1 MSDQIQEQSKG
12 RDGAIMAISR
22 EWLFSFRDLDYGLS
36 RSSYAISCGFH
47 PYAWQTRVLESRA
60 KFKIIDGAR
69 QSGKSTIVSVIPA
82 HKAKYKSKSLSLVIA
97 PTRAQANEDMLKIK
111 ELMSKDPSYPTLVK
125 NSAFE
130 VTLSNKSRIV
140 VVTATDKAARGYSAP
155 DDILVDE
162 ASRVPDTVY
171 SSAILP
177 MQTAS
182 PDDFELI
189 LISTP
194 FGKQGFFYDCWANS
208 EVYEKFEI
216 KAPWSVDERYPTRL
230 FDAIP
235 EECFVERKRK
245 LGIYAAYSPQ
255 HRSYEQQ
262 IEILRQQGTLIY
274 KQEFLG
280 EFVDRNDAVFRR
292 ADLDRAFFPDSY
304 PPELDLGGPEVRM
317 PAPEA
322 LQLKKVV
329 GGKYF

>member
-1 MSDQIQEQSKG
+1 
-12 RDGAIMAISR
+12 MAIPR
-22 EWLFSFRDLDYGLS
+22 GLVFSFRDMDRALS

-47 PYAWQTRVLESRA
+47 PYAWQTAVLESHA

-69 QSGKSTIVSVIPA
+69 QSGKSTIVSVVPA

-111 ELMSKDPSYPTLVK
+111 ELAHKDSSYPSFVK

-130 VTLSNKSRIV
+130 IALSNGSRIV

-155 DDILVDE
+155 DVIVVDE

-182 PDDFELI
+182 PEDFELI

-208 EVYEKFEI
+208 EVYKKFEI
-216 KAPWSVDERYPTRL
+216 RAPWAVDERYPTRL

-235 EECFVERKRK
+235 EERFIEQRSK

-274 KQEFLG
+274 QQEFLG

-292 ADLDRAFFPDSY
+292 ADLEKAFFPDVY
-304 PPELDLGGPEVRM
+304 PPALDLSGESGIVM

-322 LQLKKVV
+322 LPLKKVA

>member
-1 MSDQIQEQSKG
+1 MSVTSG
-12 RDGAIMAISR
+12 L
-22 EWLFSFRDLDYGLS
+22 LFSLSDLREGLS
-36 RSSYAISCGFH
+36 RSAYVSNCGFC
-47 PYAWQTRVLESRA
+47 PYYWQRLVLESKA

-82 HKAKYKSKSLSLVIA
+82 HKARFKSKSLSLVIA

-111 ELMSKDPSYPTLVK
+111 DLISRDPDYPALVK

-130 VTLSNKSRIV
+130 IQLSNGSRIV

-155 DDILVDE
+155 DVILVDE

-182 PDDFELI
+182 PEDFELI

-194 FGKQGFFYDCWANS
+194 FGKQGFFYDCWAKS
-208 EVYEKFEI
+208 EVYEKYEI
-216 KAPWSVDERYPTRL
+216 RAPWAVDERYPTKL
-230 FDAIP
+230 FDAMSEDSFKASRARQNI
-235 EECFVERKRK
+235 F
-245 LGIYAAYSPQ
+245 AAYSPQ

-262 IEILRQQGTLIY
+262 VEILRQQGTLIY
-274 KQEFLG
+274 RQEFLG

-292 ADLDRAFFPDSY
+292 EDLDRAFFPEVY
-304 PPELDLGGPEVRM
+304 PSELNLSGEAAINM

-322 LQLKKVV
+322 LPLKKVA

>member
-1 MSDQIQEQSKG
+1 MSIPSG
-12 RDGAIMAISR
+12 L
-22 EWLFSFRDLDYGLS
+22 LFSFRDLERGLS
-36 RSSYAISCGFH
+36 RSSYAISCGFY
-47 PYAWQTRVLESRA
+47 PYAWQTAVLESHA

-111 ELMSKDPSYPTLVK
+111 ELMSKDPSYPTLLK

-155 DDILVDE
+155 DIILVDE

-171 SSAILP
+171 SSAVLP

-182 PDDFELI
+182 PEDFELI

-194 FGKQGFFYDCWANS
+194 YGKQGFFYDCWANS

-216 KAPWSVDERYPTRL
+216 RAPWSVDERFPTRL
-230 FDAIP
+230 FEAIP
-235 EECFVERKRK
+235 EEQFARMRSEQ
-245 LGIYAAYSPQ
+245 GIYGGYSPQ
-255 HRSYEQQ
+255 HKSYEQQ
-262 IEILRQQGTLIY
+262 VEILRQQGTLIY
-274 KQEFLG
+274 QQEFLG

-292 ADLDRAFFPDSY
+292 ADLDRAFFPGVY
-304 PPELDLGGPEVRM
+304 PAELDLAGDSSIIM

-322 LQLKKVV
+322 IRLKKVA

>member
-1 MSDQIQEQSKG
+1 MAVPAGLLFRLSDLS
-12 RDGAIMAISR
+12 A
-22 EWLFSFRDLDYGLS
+22 GLS
-36 RSSYAISCGFH
+36 RSAYVISCGFI
-47 PYAWQTRVLESRA
+47 PYYWQRKVLDSHA

-82 HKAKYKSKSLSLVIA
+82 HKAKFRAKSLSLVIA

-111 ELMSKDPSYPTLVK
+111 DLISRDPTYPALVK

-130 VTLSNKSRIV
+130 VQLSNGSRIV

-155 DDILVDE
+155 DVILVDE

-182 PDDFELI
+182 PEDFELI

-216 KAPWSVDERYPTRL
+216 HAPWTVDERYPTKL
-230 FDAIP
+230 FEAVS
-235 EECFVERKRK
+235 EEAFIADRAAH
-245 LGIYAAYSPQ
+245 GIFAAYSPQ

-262 IEILRQQGTLIY
+262 VEILRQQGTLIY
-274 KQEFLG
+274 RQEFLG

-292 ADLDRAFFPDSY
+292 ADLDRAFFPDAY
-304 PPELDLGGPEVRM
+304 PKALDLAGEPGIVM

-322 LQLKKVV
+322 LPLKKVA

>member
-1 MSDQIQEQSKG
+1 MPIQPG
-12 RDGAIMAISR
+12 LM
-22 EWLFSFRDLDYGLS
+22 FSFRDLQHSLS
-36 RSSYAISCGFH
+36 RSAYAISCGFH
-47 PYAWQTRVLESRA
+47 PYAWQTAVLESRA

-82 HKAKYKSKSLSLVIA
+82 HKAKFKSKSLSLVIA
-97 PTRAQANEDMLKIK
+97 PTRAQANEDMIKIK
-111 ELMSKDPSYPTLVK
+111 DLMSHDPTYPTLTK

-130 VTLSNKSRIV
+130 VTLSNRSRIV

-155 DDILVDE
+155 DIILVDE

-171 SSAILP
+171 SSAVLP

-208 EVYEKFEI
+208 EVYRKFEI
-216 KAPWSVDERYPTRL
+216 RAPWRVDERFPTKL
-230 FDAIP
+230 FRADP
-235 EECFVERKRK
+235 EEGFSADRAAA
-245 LGIYAAYSPQ
+245 GIYGAYSPQ

-262 IEILRQQGTLIY
+262 VEILRQQGTLIY
-274 KQEFLG
+274 QQEFLG

-292 ADLDRAFFPDSY
+292 ADLDRAFFPDIY
-304 PPELDLGGPEVRM
+304 PAALDLSGGAGISM

-322 LQLKKVV
+322 LQLKKVA

>member
-1 MSDQIQEQSKG
+1 MSVPSG
-12 RDGAIMAISR
+12 L
-22 EWLFSFRDLDYGLS
+22 LFSFRDLRRGLS
-36 RSSYAISCGFH
+36 RSSYAISCGFY
-47 PYAWQTRVLESRA
+47 PYAWQTAVLESHA

-111 ELMSKDPSYPTLVK
+111 ELMSKDRDYPALVK

-130 VTLSNKSRIV
+130 VQLSNGSRIV

-155 DDILVDE
+155 DIILVDE

-171 SSAILP
+171 SSAVLP

-182 PDDFELI
+182 PEDFELI

-216 KAPWSVDERYPTRL
+216 RAPWTVDERFPTKL

-235 EECFVERKRK
+235 EEEFKKTGE
-245 LGIYAAYSPQ
+245 LQHIYRAYSPQ

-262 IEILRQQGTLIY
+262 VEILRQQGTLIY
-274 KQEFLG
+274 QQEFLA

-292 ADLDRAFFPDSY
+292 ADLDRAFFPESY
-304 PPELDLGGPEVRM
+304 PSELNLAGDSSIIM

-322 LQLKKVV
+322 LPLKKVA

>member
-1 MSDQIQEQSKG
+1 
-12 RDGAIMAISR
+12 MAVPPGL
-22 EWLFSFRDLDYGLS
+22 LFSFRDLQRGLS
-36 RSSYAISCGFH
+36 RSSYAISCGFY
-47 PYAWQTRVLESRA
+47 PYAWQTAVLESHA

-111 ELMSKDPSYPTLVK
+111 ELMSKDPSYPTLLK

-155 DDILVDE
+155 DIILVDE

-171 SSAILP
+171 SSAVLP

-182 PDDFELI
+182 PEDFELI

-216 KAPWSVDERYPTRL
+216 RAPWSVDERFPAKL
-230 FDAIP
+230 FEAIP
-235 EECFVERKRK
+235 EEQFARIRSEQ
-245 LGIYAAYSPQ
+245 GIYGGYSPQ
-255 HRSYEQQ
+255 HKSYEQQ
-262 IEILRQQGTLIY
+262 VEILRQQGTLIY
-274 KQEFLG
+274 QQEFLG

-292 ADLDRAFFPDSY
+292 ADLDRAFFPDVY
-304 PPELDLGGPEVRM
+304 PAELDLAGDSSIIM

-322 LQLKKVV
+322 IRLKKVV

>member
-1 MSDQIQEQSKG
+1 MPVSPG
-12 RDGAIMAISR
+12 LMFR
-22 EWLFSFRDLDYGLS
+22 FRDLKYGLS

-47 PYAWQTRVLESRA
+47 PYAWQTAVLESHA

-82 HKAKYKSKSLSLVIA
+82 HKAKFKAKSLSLVIA

-216 KAPWSVDERYPTRL
+216 KAPWAVDERFPTRL
-230 FDAIP
+230 FEAMP
-235 EECFVERKRK
+235 EEQFRASREKMNIF
-245 LGIYAAYSPQ
+245 GAYSLQ

-262 IEILRQQGTLIY
+262 VEILRQQGTLIY
-274 KQEFLG
+274 QQEFLG

-292 ADLDRAFFPDSY
+292 SDLDRAFFPESY
-304 PPELDLGGPEVRM
+304 PEELRLSGNNAVIM

-322 LQLKKVV
+322 LPLRKIA

>member
-1 MSDQIQEQSKG
+1 MPVSSG
-12 RDGAIMAISR
+12 LMFR
-22 EWLFSFRDLDYGLS
+22 FRDLKYGLS

-47 PYAWQTRVLESRA
+47 PYAWQTAVLESHA

-82 HKAKYKSKSLSLVIA
+82 HKAKFKAKSLSLVIA

-216 KAPWSVDERYPTRL
+216 KAPWAVDERFPTRL
-230 FDAIP
+230 FEAMP
-235 EECFVERKRK
+235 EEQFRVSREKMNIF
-245 LGIYAAYSPQ
+245 GAYSPQ

-262 IEILRQQGTLIY
+262 VEILRQQGTLIY
-274 KQEFLG
+274 QQEFLG

-292 ADLDRAFFPDSY
+292 SDLDRAFFPESY
-304 PPELDLGGPEVRM
+304 PEELRLSGNNAVIM

-322 LQLKKVV
+322 LPLRKIA

>member
-1 MSDQIQEQSKG
+1 MHFTPGQQWSLRNLG
-12 RDGAIMAISR
+12 RGISR
-22 EWLFSFRDLDYGLS
+22 SA
-36 RSSYAISCGFH
+36 YAVSCGFF
-47 PYAWQTRVLESRA
+47 PYHWQKAVLDSHA

-69 QSGKSTIVSVIPA
+69 QSGKSTIVSVVPA
-82 HKAKYKSKSLSLVIA
+82 HKAKFKSRSLSLVIA

-111 ELMSKDPSYPTLVK
+111 NLISKDPTYPSLAK

-130 VTLSNKSRIV
+130 ITLSNESRIV
-140 VVTATDKAARGYSAP
+140 VFTATDKAARGYSAP
-155 DDILVDE
+155 DIILVDE
-162 ASRVPDTVY
+162 ASRVPDVVY

-194 FGKQGFFYDCWANS
+194 FGKQGFFHDCWANS
-208 EVYEKFEI
+208 EVYQKFEI
-216 KAPWSVDERYPTRL
+216 RAPWSVDERYPTRL
-230 FDAIP
+230 FDPMP
-235 EECFVERKRK
+235 EEQFRKDRAAH
-245 LGIYAAYSPQ
+245 GIYGAYSPQ

-262 IEILRQQGTLIY
+262 AEILRQQGTLIY
-274 KQEFLG
+274 AQEFLG

-292 ADLDRAFFPDSY
+292 ADLDRAFFPEEY
-304 PPELDLGGPEVRM
+304 PAALDLAGDQSIIM

-322 LQLKKVV
+322 LPLKKVA

>member
-1 MSDQIQEQSKG
+1 MF
-12 RDGAIMAISR
+12 R
-22 EWLFSFRDLDYGLS
+22 FRDLKYGLS

-47 PYAWQTRVLESRA
+47 PYAWQTAVLESHA

-82 HKAKYKSKSLSLVIA
+82 HKAKFKAKSLSLVIA

-216 KAPWSVDERYPTRL
+216 KAPWAVDERFPTRL
-230 FDAIP
+230 FEAMP
-235 EECFVERKRK
+235 EEQFRVSREKMNIF
-245 LGIYAAYSPQ
+245 GAYSPQ

-262 IEILRQQGTLIY
+262 VEILRQQGTLIY
-274 KQEFLG
+274 QQEFLG

-292 ADLDRAFFPDSY
+292 SDLDRAFFPESY
-304 PPELDLGGPEVRM
+304 PEELRLSGNNAVIM

-322 LQLKKVV
+322 LPLRKIA

>member
-1 MSDQIQEQSKG
+1 MPLPSGLAG
-12 RDGAIMAISR
+12 RI
-22 EWLFSFRDLDYGLS
+22 FSFHELGQALS
-36 RSSYAISCGFH
+36 RSAYAAHCGLY
-47 PYAWQTRVLESRA
+47 PYPWQQKVLESRA

-69 QSGKSTIVSVIPA
+69 QSGKSTIVSVVPA

-111 ELMSKDPSYPTLVK
+111 ELAHNDSDYPAFVK

-130 VTLSNKSRIV
+130 IMLSNGSRIV

-155 DDILVDE
+155 DVILVDE

-171 SSAILP
+171 SSAVLP

-182 PDDFELI
+182 PEDFELI

-208 EVYEKFEI
+208 EVYEKFEVR
-216 KAPWSVDERYPTRL
+216 APWSVDERYPTKL
-230 FDAIP
+230 FNAIP
-235 EECFVERKRK
+235 EQQFRKTRGTM
-245 LGIYAAYSPQ
+245 GIYGAYSPQ
-255 HRSYEQQ
+255 HKSYEQQ
-262 IEILRQQGTLIY
+262 VEILRQQGTLIY
-274 KQEFLG
+274 QQEFLC
-280 EFVDRNDAVFRR
+280 EFVDRDDAVFRR
-292 ADLDRAFFPDSY
+292 DDLDRAFFPDVHV
-304 PPELDLGGPEVRM
+304 ERLDLAANGDSIIM

-322 LQLKKVV
+322 LPLRKVA

>member
-1 MSDQIQEQSKG
+1 MSLNPG
-12 RDGAIMAISR
+12 L
-22 EWLFSFRDLDYGLS
+22 LFSFSDLRAGLS
-36 RSSYAISCGFH
+36 RSAYAASCGFH
-47 PYAWQTRVLESRA
+47 PYYWQIKVLESRA

-69 QSGKSTIVSVIPA
+69 QSGKSTIVSVIPT
-82 HKAKYKSKSLSLVIA
+82 HKAKFKAKSLSLVIA

-111 ELMSKDPSYPTLVK
+111 ELMSKDPSYPALVK

-130 VTLSNKSRIV
+130 VQLSNGSRIV

-155 DDILVDE
+155 DIILVDE

-171 SSAILP
+171 SSAVLP

-182 PDDFELI
+182 PEDFELI

-216 KAPWSVDERYPTRL
+216 RAPWSVDERYPTRL
-230 FDAIP
+230 FEAMP
-235 EECFVERKRK
+235 EERFSRIRAEQNIF
-245 LGIYAAYSPQ
+245 GAYSPQ

-262 IEILRQQGTLIY
+262 VEILRQQGTLIY
-274 KQEFLG
+274 QQEFLG

-292 ADLDRAFFPDSY
+292 ADLDRAFFPESRV
-304 PPELDLGGPEVRM
+304 ESLDLAANGESIAM

-322 LQLKKVV
+322 LKLKKIA

>member
-1 MSDQIQEQSKG
+1 
-12 RDGAIMAISR
+12 MAVPAG
-22 EWLFSFRDLDYGLS
+22 LVFSFRDLRYGLS

-47 PYAWQTRVLESRA
+47 PYAWQTAVLESRA

-82 HKAKYKSKSLSLVIA
+82 HKAKYKAKSLSLVIA

-111 ELMSKDPSYPTLVK
+111 ELMSKDPDYPALVK

-155 DDILVDE
+155 DIILVDE

-171 SSAILP
+171 SSAVLP

-182 PDDFELI
+182 PEDFELI

-194 FGKQGFFYDCWANS
+194 YGKQGFFYDCWANS
-208 EVYEKFEI
+208 EVYQKFEI
-216 KAPWSVDERYPTRL
+216 HAPWAVDERFPTKL
-230 FDAIP
+230 FEAVP
-235 EECFVERKRK
+235 ETDFTASRAK
-245 LGIYAAYSPQ
+245 LGIYGAYSPQ
-255 HRSYEQQ
+255 HKSYEQQ
-262 IEILRQQGTLIY
+262 VEILRQQGTLIY
-274 KQEFLG
+274 RQEFLA
-280 EFVDRNDAVFRR
+280 EFVDRDDAVFRR
-292 ADLDRAFFPDSY
+292 ADLDRAFFPETY
-304 PPELDLGGPEVRM
+304 PPELDLSGGMGIRM

-322 LQLKKVV
+322 LPLKKVA

>member
-1 MSDQIQEQSKG
+1 MAGLAG
-12 RDGAIMAISR
+12 RI
-22 EWLFSFRDLDYGLS
+22 FSFKELGQGLS
-36 RSSYAISCGFH
+36 RSAYAAHCGLY
-47 PYAWQTRVLESRA
+47 PYSWQQKVLESRA

-69 QSGKSTIVSVIPA
+69 QSGKSTIVSVVPA

-111 ELMSKDPSYPTLVK
+111 GLMSQDPSYPTLVK

-130 VTLSNKSRIV
+130 IQLSNGSRIV
-140 VVTATDKAARGYSAP
+140 VVTATDRAARGYSAP
-155 DDILVDE
+155 DVILVDE

-171 SSAILP
+171 SSAVLP

-182 PDDFELI
+182 PEDFELI

-208 EVYEKFEI
+208 EVYEKFEVR
-216 KAPWSVDERYPTRL
+216 APWSVDERYPTKL
-230 FDAIP
+230 FTAEP
-235 EECFVERKRK
+235 EIEFKTDRAAHGVY
-245 LGIYAAYSPQ
+245 GAYSPQ
-255 HRSYEQQ
+255 HNSYEQQ
-262 IEILRQQGTLIY
+262 VEILRQQGTLIY
-274 KQEFLG
+274 QQEFLC

-292 ADLDRAFFPDSY
+292 DDLDRAFFPDAY
-304 PPELDLGGPEVRM
+304 VERLDLAANGEGIIM

-322 LQLKKVV
+322 LRLKKVP